1 MRLKTLIAVSA
12 TIGAVAVGSA
22 SLPQSA
28 VAAENVDT
36 GSLTSRSNDPWKYY
50 GEFTRD
56 SECHSFGQWRVAA
69 HAWKQYRCTPAGDS
83 WDLSYIP
90 ETPLR

>member
-1 MRLKTLIAVSA
+1 MRLRKLIAISTMA
-12 TIGAVAVGSA
+12 GTIAVGSA
-22 SLPQSA
+22 GLSQPASATESPEAASLA
-28 VAAENVDT
+28 
-36 GSLTSRSNDPWKYY
+36 SRSNDPWKYY
-50 GEFTRD
+50 GEFVRD